1 MLYSCYIL
9 ALYSVRKCSHA
20 HEFSQPGPFAACALQ
35 RMMRRSVAS
44 QTTPT
49 KENRSSRSS
58 RQSITILKRRITL
71 QTDATR
77 MHLISFAS
85 TSLMKCHHS
94 SPPAGPA
101 QAKRARQFTHVRT
114 HTGNCAN
121 ARRFKN
127 PRPHCIRVSCENEW
141 LHSACGGRPTVDVSR
156 FPTTTHCRAQCV
168 KALLDPMCLAFNTP
182 CLASLQ
188 YQLF

>member
-1 MLYSCYIL
+1 MLCSCYIL

-20 HEFSQPGPFAACALQ
+20 QEFSQPGPFAACALQ
-35 RMMRRSVAS
+35 RMMRRSAAS

-49 KENRSSRSS
+49 KENRSWGSS
-58 RQSITILKRRITL
+58 RQSVTILKRIITL

-85 TSLMKCHHS
+85 TSLMKCHES

-101 QAKRARQFTHVRT
+101 PAKRARQFTRVRT
-114 HTGNCAN
+114 HASDCAN
-121 ARRFKN
+121 ASRLKN
-127 PRPHCIRVSCENEW
+127 PRPHCIRVSCEAER

-156 FPTTTHCRAQCV
+156 FPTTSHCRAQYV
-168 KALLDPMCLAFNTP
+168 KALLRTH
-182 CLASLQ
+182 ASRL
-188 YQLF
+188 